1 MKKLLGLATVSLLF
15 ASCSTVET
23 MNKITKAVKNFGAPK
38 PATVSESSVEFAKK
52 YDTLRPYIRN
62 YTDKI
67 LPIGAER
74 TVVVGRN
81 LNSGVDAI
89 WNVIPKL
96 YAFCKAHGGD
106 LVAGE
111 GLEKVSYE
119 VVNGKPEA
127 LKYFGLNTTFRC
139 EGGDYPFEVKHLKG
153 RAGHYSSVLGWIAE
167 SILFIKHKPEPM
179 INTPFAFPKNEMDA
193 FAQMT
198 LPQFIDWSYNKKGVS
213 KDLTELGAQKWK
225 AKFYVRKPVPAY
237 IVRPMDDRM
246 GFVWYAIEYCT
257 AQKGELQKDGKR
269 YEEWFTDFAIGE
281 PRLWGY
287 PVSRKYPLAGLY
299 ACVNGNQ
306 PFEFLVKPLGYATN
320 DFVYSYI
327 LEPGT
332 DYYQKKYPVQK
343 AAAQV
348 ATPAPQQSQSSAPA
362 AQPQQVPVVN
372 PVYSGGAL
380 TKILAARAVATKS
393 DYEKVQGAVK
403 VKVYYNGMDDR
414 GCELASVLVDNG
426 GSQTVYNYRVCNG
439 AISNPVES
447 GLNES
452 IPEEVK
458 RAELEVAKKARDY
471 GSYAATVNGW
481 RIYGKALRDEK
492 KCLVEVRV
500 LEEGVKLVRVDKINA
515 CQ

>member
-38 PATVSESSVEFAKK
+38 PATVSESNVEFAKK

-89 WNVIPKL
+89 WNVIPYL
-96 YAFCKAHGGD
+96 HAFCEAHGGN

-139 EGGDYPFEVKHLKG
+139 EGGNYPFEVKHLKG
-153 RAGHYSSVLGWIAE
+153 RAGNYSSVLGWIAE
-167 SILFIKHKPEPM
+167 AILFIKHKPEPM

-213 KDLTELGAQKWK
+213 SDLTELGAQKWK
-225 AKFYVRKPVPAY
+225 AKFYVRKPVPTF
-237 IVRPMDDRM
+237 IVRSMDDRM
-246 GFVWYAIEYCT
+246 GFVWYAIEYCK
-257 AQKGELQKDGKR
+257 AQGGELQKDGKK
-269 YEEWFTDFAIGE
+269 YEDWFTDFAIGI
-281 PRLWGY
+281 PKLWGY
-287 PVSRKYPLAGLY
+287 PVSGRYPLAGLY
-299 ACVNGNQ
+299 ACVSGNQ

-332 DYYQKKYPVQK
+332 DYYQKKYPIRRSASQS
-343 AAAQV
+343 
-348 ATPAPQQSQSSAPA
+348 ATSAPQQSHTSA
-362 AQPQQVPVVN
+362 AQPQQLPVIN

-380 TKILAARAVATKS
+380 TKVLALKAAASKS
-393 DYEKVQGAVK
+393 DYEKQMGAVN
-403 VKVYYNGMDDR
+403 VKVFYNGTDDN
-414 GCELASVLVDNG
+414 GCDLVSVLVDNA
-426 GSQTVYNYRVCNG
+426 GSQTVYNYRVCGNSV
-439 AISNPVES
+439 SNPAES
-447 GLNES
+447 TLDES

-471 GSYAATVNGW
+471 GSYSATVNDW
-481 RIYGKALRDEK
+481 RVYGKALRDER

-500 LEEGVKLVRVDKINA
+500 LEGVKLVRVDRIDA
-515 CQ
+515 CRI